1 MILPD
6 INLLVYA
13 YNSDA
18 PLHGP
23 AKRWWEQLLSNQ
35 TPVAIPWIVSRG
47 FVRIMTHPRVLERPL
62 EIGIA
67 LQRVRSWL
75 EWPSVQIPQP
85 GPRHLD
91 IFEKL
96 LNSVGTGGNL
106 VTDAALAAL
115 AIEFQCELCSNDAD
129 FSRFPG
135 LRWTN
140 PLIEGI
146 DGIR

>member
-18 PLHGP
+18 PRHAR
-23 AKRWWEQLLSNQ
+23 AKAWWEGCLSDSR
-35 TPVAIPWIVSRG
+35 PVALPWVGILGFLRLMTSRS
-47 FVRIMTHPRVLERPL
+47 VLVEPCSPQ
-62 EIGIA
+62 EAIGYI
-67 LQRVRSWL
+67 RSWL
-75 EWPSVQIPQP
+75 ERPQVQILQP

-91 IFEKL
+91 ILDDLLKAAQTAGKL
-96 LNSVGTGGNL
+96 T
-106 VTDAALAAL
+106 TDAHLAAL
-115 AIEFQCELCSNDAD
+115 AIEHQAELHTNDGD

-140 PLIEGI
+140 PLK
-146 DGIR
+146 